1 MNHRFS
7 RFEKFTKSWG
17 LALLLVLLMLALCAC
32 GADVRLGAAIS
43 GPAVDAQAAAQAVSW
58 AMDDLLEENFD
69 SYAAYFT
76 VAEYESFYADYV
88 GSYGGIGIYLLA
100 QGEQEYPII
109 VNTMLN
115 RPADLAGV
123 LAGDILLAIDGQSTA
138 NMSSDA
144 VSALVKGE
152 IGTAVTLRVRHAES
166 GETEDITITRAA
178 IDVESVIGFHL
189 PGTNG
194 LVYVSI
200 YDFNTH
206 TNKEFLSV
214 MNALAVTGEIRGL
227 IIDLRSNGG
236 GSVASS
242 VALASYFVPDDEVV
256 MWQKTKYGM
265 VPTYAKST
273 VKYDLPVAILQNSYT
288 ASASEIFIGALR
300 DRQLAVTVGTQ
311 SYGKGITQ
319 LIYQLAGGDALRFT
333 ETKYY
338 TPSQYDLHET
348 GIPPV
353 VPSESAAG
361 FIIDVHNPNPAED
374 NQLFKAI
381 EVLND
386 YESYQAEL
394 IVLNPQ

>member
-1 MNHRFS
+1 MNHRFPK
-7 RFEKFTKSWG
+7 FEKYAKSFG
-17 LALLLVLLMLALCAC
+17 LSLLLVLLMLAICAC

-43 GPAVDAQAAAQAVSW
+43 GPSVDAQAAAQTVSL

-76 VAEYESFYADYV
+76 LAEYESFYADYV

-100 QGEQEYPII
+100 QEEQEYPVI
-109 VNTMLN
+109 VNTMLK

-123 LAGDILLAIDGQSTA
+123 LPGDVLLAIDGQSTA
-138 NMSSDA
+138 NMSSDE
-144 VSALVKGE
+144 VSSLVKGE

-166 GETEDITITRAA
+166 GETEDITITREA
-178 IDVESVIGFHL
+178 IEVESVA
-189 PGTNG
+189 GTRLLG
-194 LVYVSI
+194 TDDLAYIAV
-200 YDFNTH
+200 YDFNSH
-206 TNKEFLSV
+206 TAEEFLSV
-214 MNALAVTGEIRGL
+214 MENLEAGGELRGL

-236 GSVASS
+236 GSVAAS
-242 VALASYFVPDDEVV
+242 VSLASYFVPDDEVV

-265 VPTYAKST
+265 VPTYAKSE
-273 VKYDLPVAILQNSYT
+273 VKYDLPVVILQNGYT

-300 DRQLAVTVGTQ
+300 DHCLAVTVGTQ

-319 LIYQLAGGDALRFT
+319 LIYQLADGDALRFT

-348 GIPPV
+348 GIAPV
-353 VPSESAAG
+353 VLSESEPG
-361 FIIDVHNPNPAED
+361 FIINIYSPSLTED
-374 NQLFKAI
+374 KQLATAV

-386 YESYQAEL
+386 YESYRSEL
-394 IVLNPQ
+394 TALNPQ